1 MSEPGLIDP
10 LSIRDAVPQRPQR
23 TALVRGILWIM
34 LSGLL
39 FSVLNAGLR
48 YVALDLPPLV
58 TSFLRFCFGILFIL
72 PILWRHGLGVFR
84 TRRPSLQVARNL
96 VHTLAFA
103 IWYSALPLIPLA
115 DMTALMF
122 TGPLFVTL
130 GAAVFL
136 GETVRWRRWAAMVVG
151 LIGVLVIVRPGFA
164 QVTLGTL
171 LMLSAMPVIA
181 VSQLISK
188 AQTRVDSTQ
197 TILCWQTLLLIVFF
211 LPAALWTWQWPTLS
225 QWLILAGCGV
235 VGGAANYA
243 MVKSFSLADISAVQP
258 MTFLNIV
265 SASVLGFLV
274 FSDIPDLWTF
284 VGAGIIVAST
294 SYIGHREAQVARR
307 AA

>member
-130 GAAVFL
+130 GAAIFL
-136 GETVRWRRWAAMVVG
+136 GETVRWRRWAAMVIG

-211 LPAALWTWQWPTLS
+211 LPAALWTWQWLTLS

>member
-1 MSEPGLIDP
+1 MNGIP
-10 LSIRDAVPQRPQR
+10 AKVPR

-48 YVALDLPPLV
+48 YVALDLPALV

-72 PILWRHGLGVFR
+72 PILWRRGLGVFH

-103 IWYSALPLIPLA
+103 IWYTALPLIPLA
-115 DMTALMF
+115 EMTALMF

-130 GAAVFL
+130 GAALFL
-136 GETVRWRRWAAMVVG
+136 GETVRWRRWAALVVG
-151 LIGVLVIVRPGFA
+151 MIGVLVIVRPGFA
-164 QVTLGTL
+164 QVTLGTV

-197 TILCWQTLLLIVFF
+197 TILCWQTLLLILFF
-211 LPAALWTWQWPTLS
+211 LPAALWDWQWPTPE
-225 QWLILAGCGV
+225 QWLVLAGCGI

-265 SASVLGFLV
+265 SASILGFIV
-274 FSDIPDLWTF
+274 FADVPDLWTF
-284 VGAGIIVAST
+284 VGAAIIVAST
-294 SYIGHREAQVARR
+294 SYIAHREAQAARARVAE
-307 AA
+307 